1 MAVRHSQHHRF
12 SHAVAVLGNYL
23 LPCGLND
30 FVSPM
35 HRYARMLCATDRLEE
50 TWTTLLAS
58 TQYFELDDDDRILNF
73 TSKQVQEK
81 LHQLHIGTVYARF
94 SAAVKL
100 KAADAASVTSVAHP
114 PA

>member
-1 MAVRHSQHHRF
+1 
-12 SHAVAVLGNYL
+12 
-23 LPCGLND
+23 
-30 FVSPM
+30 
-35 HRYARMLCATDRLEE
+35 MLCATDRLEE

-114 PA
+114 PAVALAAKPLMVVTLVMCRKKVAQLPS